1 MLDIDETMT
10 AEQNGF
16 SAGSVTGGA
25 SGSAQSAPQICQ
37 HRGHYEFKAKRLVYR
52 GLGGYDYV
60 YFTVYSHHR
69 KYSRA
74 RADQL
79 CEKVFFG
86 GYQPIGT
93 PEENDLILVRP
104 VGE

>member
-1 MLDIDETMT
+1 VDIDENMT

-16 SAGSVTGGA
+16 SGSEIGGA
-25 SGSAQSAPQICQ
+25 SGSALSTPQICQ

-52 GLGGYDYV
+52 GLGSYDYV
-60 YFTVYSHHR
+60 FFTVYSHHR

-74 RADQL
+74 RDGSV
-79 CEKVFFG
+79 CIKSFG
-86 GYQPIGT
+86 VYEVLGM